1 MLRVTAAFLQAA
13 RCVLR
18 QRRRTAVAAGAIAFG
33 VAALILAGGFIEWI
47 FWATR
52 QGTIQSGVGHITVS
66 QAGYRSDGAADPMRY
81 RLPANSSVLAE
92 LRALPGVRTVAPRLS
107 FAGLVSVG
115 ETTLS
120 FLGEGVDPESEL
132 DFGDVSV
139 VSAGEQLSSVSPR
152 GVLLGSGLAANLGAG
167 IGDTVVFLAN
177 APGGGVSAVEGQV
190 RGLMTTVSKAYD
202 DIAVRMPLPMAEQ
215 LLRVSGAHRWVVVLK
230 DTEATDSQLAQLRS
244 RYAREPLEFAPWYE
258 LADFYNKTVA
268 LLSRQMNVMF
278 AIIGVIIVLTIS
290 NSMMMSVMERTAEI
304 GTAMALGTRRSGVLA
319 QFLGEGALLGAVGG
333 LAGALIGVSLAFTIS
348 LIGIPMPPPPGQSRA
363 FTAEI
368 IVTAPLVLQAAGL
381 AVLTALAAAV
391 YPAWKASR
399 IAIVDALRAGR

>member
-1 MLRVTAAFLQAA
+1 MRPVAALLHAS

-18 QRRRTAVAAGAIAFG
+18 QRRRTAIAAGAIAFG
-33 VAALILAGGFIEWI
+33 VVALILAGGFIEWI

-66 QAGYRSDGAADPMRY
+66 RAGYRAEGAADPMRY
-81 RLPANSSVLAE
+81 LLPAQSSVLAE
-92 LRALPGVRTVAPRLS
+92 LRATPGVRTVAPRLS
-107 FAGLVSVG
+107 FSGLVSVG

-120 FLGEGVDPESEL
+120 FLGEGVDPQSEQ

-139 VSAGEQLSSVSPR
+139 VSAGEEISSRDPQ
-152 GVLLGSGLAANLGAG
+152 GVLLGSGLAANLQAG
-167 IGDTVVFLAN
+167 VGDTVVFLAN
-177 APGGGVSAVEGQV
+177 APGGGVNAVEGRI

-215 LLRVSGAHRWVVVLK
+215 LLRVTGAHRWVVVLR
-230 DTEATDSQLAQLRS
+230 DTEATDLHLVQLRD
-244 RYAREPLEFAPWYE
+244 RYPQERLEFTAWYE

-278 AIIGVIIVLTIS
+278 AIVGVIIVLTIS
-290 NSMMMSVMERTAEI
+290 NSMMMGVMERTAEI
-304 GTAMALGTRRSGVLA
+304 GTSMALGTRRAGILV
-319 QFLGEGALLGAVGG
+319 QFLGEGALLGLVGG
-333 LAGALIGVSLAFTIS
+333 LCGAAIGILLAYVIS
-348 LIGIPMPPPPGQSRA
+348 FIGIPMPPPPGQSRG

-368 IVTAPLVLQAAGL
+368 IVTAPLVIEAASL
-381 AVLTALAAAV
+381 AVSTALLAAV

-399 IAIVDALRAGR
+399 IPIVDALRAGR